1 MRKIAECVA
10 PTRRSILA
18 KTAGALA
25 AVALASNREPNVRA
39 QDDPQPPTAR
49 PPTQRTRDAHE
60 PFGYCLNTSTISG
73 ANLGIVEL
81 IEIASSSGY
90 DAIEPWMR
98 ELDEYE
104 KKGGSLADLRK
115 RCADSGL
122 VVADA
127 IGFDEWI
134 VDDDARR
141 AKGLE
146 AMKRDMDR
154 IAQIGGAHVAAPP
167 IGAHESTASP
177 LDLQKAAERYAAL
190 LELGKQMGVT
200 PILELWGFS
209 KNLSRLGEVAF
220 VAIESHHPNAAMLLD
235 IYHLH
240 KGGSEFSGLRL
251 INGAALPLL
260 HVNDYPA
267 TPPREQITD
276 AQRVYPGDGVAPF
289 REIYTSLRDSGF
301 GGYLSLELFNRDYW
315 KQSPAKVARIG
326 LEKTRETVRSALAG

>member
-1 MRKIAECVA
+1 M
-10 PTRRSILA
+10 TR
-18 KTAGALA
+18 
-25 AVALASNREPNVRA
+25 N
-39 QDDPQPPTAR
+39 
-49 PPTQRTRDAHE
+49 
-60 PFGYCLNTSTISG
+60 C
-73 ANLGIVEL
+73 
-81 IEIASSSGY
+81 
-90 DAIEPWMR
+90 
-98 ELDEYE
+98 
-104 KKGGSLADLRK
+104 
-115 RCADSGL
+115 
-122 VVADA
+122 
-127 IGFDEWI
+127 
-134 VDDDARR
+134 

-154 IAQIGGAHVAAPP
+154 VAQIGGAHVAAPP
-167 IGAHESTASP
+167 IGAHESTASS
-177 LDLQKAAERYAAL
+177 LDLHKTAERYAVL

-220 VAIESHHPNAAMLLD
+220 VAIESQQPSAAMLLD

-267 TPPREQITD
+267 SPPREQITD

-289 REIYTSLRDSGF
+289 GEIYTSLRDTGF
-301 GGYLSLELFNRDYW
+301 RGYLSLELFNRDYW

-326 LEKTRETVRSALAG
+326 LEKTRETVRRALGG